1 MPGVQR
7 LPSQSFGIDDDDG
20 DDRLVN
26 ESFSVAD
33 SSQLNTS
40 EVFSQLNID
49 GARMMMMMLI
59 CSCFVC
65 VKRRNYPT
73 NILELKLVLWV
84 LGYVRAK
91 CNTLLFSILL
101 PLLLSMN

>member
-7 LPSQSFGIDDDDG
+7 LPSQSFRIDDDDDG

-33 SSQLNTS
+33 LSQLNAS

-49 GARMMMMMLI
+49 GAR
-59 CSCFVC
+59 
-65 VKRRNYPT
+65 
-73 NILELKLVLWV
+73 
-84 LGYVRAK
+84 
-91 CNTLLFSILL
+91 
-101 PLLLSMN
+101 